1 MRASDDPDCDGV
13 AWKYVSEFQKSAEP
27 NIALRL
33 LDVILRQLKQGST
46 EPVLIASETL
56 SNLDKLSGQK
66 DNDETSSTRVAGPSC
81 IEIRYI
87 DGPTSLTLD

>member
-56 SNLDKLSGQK
+56 SNLDKLSGQRIMTK
-66 DNDETSSTRVAGPSC
+66 PHQLAMLVRPALRFAILMGQ
-81 IEIRYI
+81 RA
-87 DGPTSLTLD
+87 